1 MHYHYVLR
9 APSGAGK
16 TTLLATVSQRVKGIT
31 RGEILV
37 NGHPVDQQFMCRV
50 SGFVPQQD
58 LAVECLTVRE
68 HLEFMVG
75 GGFRE

>member
-1 MHYHYVLR
+1 M
-9 APSGAGK
+9 
-16 TTLLATVSQRVKGIT
+16 KGIT

-37 NGHPVDQQFMCRV
+37 NGHVVDQQFMCRV

-58 LAVECLTVRE
+58 LAVESLTVRE

-75 GGFRE
+75 EVESI